1 MSSEVHISSSAEV
14 RAMPHMGGGRGV
26 FATRDI
32 KPGEVIFSEA
42 PLVPQAPP
50 KSEEEAQEEL
60 HMQLTRRVLQAP
72 TADRRRLREE
82 MVSLYPRS
90 LEEMAP
96 EILEVM
102 TDPPPPWRQPRGK
115 WMFF

>member
-1 MSSEVHISSSAEV
+1 MSEEVHISASAEV

-32 KPGEVIFSEA
+32 KAGEVIFSEA

-50 KSEEEAQEEL
+50 RSEEEAQEEL

-72 TADRRRLREE
+72 TADRSRLVAE
-82 MVSLYPRS
+82 MVTLYPRK
-90 LEEMAP
+90 LD
-96 EILEVM
+96 EIEKV
-102 TDPPPPWRQPRGK
+102 
-115 WMFF
+115 